1 MFINPINK
9 RTTTCTRSCYDNS
22 QWAIIF
28 CHGGQVTLSANE
40 ATSYLWSN
48 GEVTRDILVSST
60 GNYTVTIT
68 DGNGCTSASTTT
80 SVNVVDQIVATIS
93 SNGPL
98 TFCQGGSVTLKSNNA
113 ASYLWN
119 NGATNQ
125 EIEVGTTGDYQVT
138 ITDQNGCTGISN
150 ITMVKVNE
158 TPMATITPN
167 SETTFCEGVR

>member
-1 MFINPINK
+1 MGHYLFVMGE
-9 RTTTCTRSCYDNS
+9 
-22 QWAIIF
+22 QF
-28 CHGGQVTLSANE
+28 TLSANE

-48 GEVTRDILVSST
+48 GEVTRDILVAST

-80 SVNVVDQIVATIS
+80 SVHVVDQIVATVS

-119 NGATNQ
+119 NGATTR
-125 EIEVGTTGDYQVT
+125 EIEVGTAGDYQVT
-138 ITDQNGCTGISN
+138 ITDENGCTGISN
-150 ITMVKVNE
+150 ITIGKC
-158 TPMATITPN
+158 A
-167 SETTFCEGVR
+167 